1 MRGIKRSRHQTN
13 GKKTVHGTGTLNHV
27 PGNNIISSFLEVLTD
42 GLEPKRAYSYVAE
55 RNYSP
60 P

>member
-1 MRGIKRSRHQTN
+1 MRGIKLSRHQTN

-27 PGNNIISSFLEVLTD
+27 PTSNIINSFLEVLTE
-42 GLEPKRAYSYVAE
+42 GLEPKIAYRYAAQQD
-55 RNYSP
+55 YSP